1 MAGGVYAARHFALR
15 KNAAKVRKN
24 IVKVCRNAAE
34 GVRRRGGV
42 AQKCARR
49 LFDNKTLYYL
59 LPAIIHGPPR
69 TGCAAGFNLQLCI

>member
-34 GVRRRGGV
+34 GVRKHGGI
-42 AQKCARR
+42 AQKW
-49 LFDNKTLYYL
+49 
-59 LPAIIHGPPR
+59 G
-69 TGCAAGFNLQLCI
+69 AAAV